1 MFFFFGGDHWLFLSR
16 FLLFLG
22 FFSACF
28 AFDYSFRSKINMW
41 HAHVSIQSYD
51 ELSLSGY
58 PSAKEETL
66 AANVG
71 GTISGFQVKRN
82 N

>member
-1 MFFFFGGDHWLFLSR
+1 
-16 FLLFLG
+16 
-22 FFSACF
+22 
-28 AFDYSFRSKINMW
+28 MW
-41 HAHVSIQSYD
+41 HAHVSIQSDD